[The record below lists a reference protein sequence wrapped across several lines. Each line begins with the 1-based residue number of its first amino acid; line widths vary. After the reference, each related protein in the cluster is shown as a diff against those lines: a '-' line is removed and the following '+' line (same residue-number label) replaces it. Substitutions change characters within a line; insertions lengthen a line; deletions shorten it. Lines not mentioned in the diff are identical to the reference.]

1 MISSWEKKKKRM
13 SRNMIRSEDSEDKV
27 RELQKEQARRNRVRF
42 WLAFGVVAVVI
53 IAAISVFL
61 VFRFYRYKT
70 YEMKW
75 ERELPLGSFS
85 GYEHFGE
92 NVIRYSH
99 DGASYIDKDG
109 KDVWVDT
116 YEMVNPRV
124 YVSGDY
130 ACIYDALG
138 TQLKI
143 YNLVG
148 SVGNAT
154 ALMPI
159 TKAVVSESGVAAA
172 ILEDNDAAYI
182 TFFKKDGTDLD
193 ITIKTRLEG
202 DGYPADIALSPEG
215 TQLIAAYT
223 YIAGGALRS
232 KVVFYDFSEIGKS
245 VPNRLVGGFEEPFAG
260 SMVSRVRFVNS
271 TYSYAVADTG
281 VYIFSSRNISSP
293 ELVEAIETGE
303 HIESIVNFRNHLGVI
318 YSDLA
323 HDEETD
329 SNDEEPLSTYRLVVY
344 EPDGSISFKKEF
356 NDSFDT
362 LTADDS
368 FVYILGNERCTILN
382 MHGIEKFGDPMDD
395 QARMISHGYM
405 PGNFVFSGNTYIR
418 DYQFK

>member
-1 MISSWEKKKKRM
+1 
-13 SRNMIRSEDSEDKV
+13 MIRSDDSEDKV
-27 RELQKEQARRNRVRF
+27 SKLQKEQARRNRLRF
-42 WLAFGVVAVVI
+42 WLAFGVIAVVI
-53 IAAISVFL
+53 IAAISIFL
-61 VFRFYRYKT
+61 VFRFYKYKT

-75 ERELPLGSFS
+75 ERELPMGSFS

-116 YEMVNPRV
+116 YEMINPRV
-124 YVSGDY
+124 YVGGDY

-138 TQLKI
+138 TQIRI

-148 SVGNAT
+148 PVGNAT

-159 TKAVVSESGVAAA
+159 TKAVVSESGVTAA

-193 ITIKTRLEG
+193 ISIKTRLEG

-293 ELVEAIETGE
+293 ELVKTIETGE
-303 HIESIVNFRNHLGVI
+303 HIESIVNFKNHLGVI
-318 YSDLA
+318 YSDLVA
-323 HDEETD
+323 DGATD
-329 SNDEEPLSTYRLVVY
+329 SDDNEPVSTYRLVVY
-344 EPDGSISFKKEF
+344 EPDGSICFKKEF

-368 FVYILGNERCTILN
+368 FVYILG
-382 MHGIEKFGDPMDD
+382 
-395 QARMISHGYM
+395 
-405 PGNFVFSGNTYIR
+405 
-418 DYQFK
+418 